1 VALYNVLWDK
11 PDILDIVSRLGK
23 HLPFLALT
31 NFNKHTNST
40 KQCGLNVSGIC
51 LYLGLA
57 KMEKG
62 KRICGVYLRSIN
74 YMWGVAYLQQSL

>member
-1 VALYNVLWDK
+1 LPVL
-11 PDILDIVSRLGK
+11 L
-23 HLPFLALT
+23 LT
-31 NFNKHTNST
+31 NFNKHISSN

-57 KMEKG
+57 KIEKG
-62 KRICGVYLRSIN
+62 MRICGVYLRSIG